1 MAIVILNSLLAI
13 LNSRQ
18 GMREIF
24 SAYDS
29 VRVQPT
35 DVSRPVVLH
44 DWLSTQS
51 IYSQTR
57 SKVSSLTK
65 PLHWSLIIDRVENYE
80 NGREESAP
88 RSTLLQMSQAE
99 QAV

>member
-1 MAIVILNSLLAI
+1 MAIVMLNYLLAI

-24 SAYDS
+24 LAYDS

-35 DVSRPVVLH
+35 DVSRPVVLQ
-44 DWLSTQS
+44 DSLSTQS
-51 IYSQTR
+51 IYSQTWTE
-57 SKVSSLTK
+57 VSSLTK
-65 PLHWSLIIDRVENYE
+65 LLHSSLMINRVKKCES
-80 NGREESAP
+80 GREESAP
-88 RSTLLQMSQAE
+88 RPTLFQMSQVE